1 MQPVIFPIDQ
11 PVMPESR
18 QIGRAPSIDRLE
30 RKLASPAHIWL
41 IGERRIGKTSVAK
54 AVFARSRRANL
65 VALDVDLSRP
75 GVDSPAAL
83 AGDIARQAQ
92 AAGAGTESAGRRIL
106 GFGRRESAS
115 VKGLGDA
122 LEELGFEGAGD
133 ALAASAALLA
143 GGDDGSP
150 GLERTLGALALHAR
164 ATGRRVWILLDEVH
178 LLARLAEAEKTVA
191 HYCHQDGCPIVFLF
205 SGSEE
210 SAVAALREPGRPL
223 TAIGEEFVLPEI
235 AWEDWMV
242 GLATRFTEAGVS
254 IGEQELYALLEASD
268 GHPRRTMLVASRTH
282 DSALAEPDRHAD
294 ATLVELAI
302 REARRDRS
310 WT

>member
-1 MQPVIFPIDQ
+1 MQPIVFPIDQ
-11 PVMPESR
+11 PVMPEAR
-18 QIGRAPSIDRLE
+18 QIGRRPSVDRLE
-30 RKLASPAHIWL
+30 KKLASPSHIWL

-54 AVFARSRRANL
+54 AVFARSRRAES
-65 VALDVDLSRP
+65 VAVDVDLSRP
-75 GVDSPAAL
+75 GVDAPAAL

-92 AAGAGTESAGRRIL
+92 AAGAGTESTGHRIL
-106 GFGRRESAS
+106 GFGRRESGR
-115 VKGLGDA
+115 VRGLGDA
-122 LEELGFEGAGD
+122 LGELGYSGAAE

-150 GLERTLGALALHAR
+150 GLAPTLEALALHAR

-191 HYCHQDGCPIVFLF
+191 HFCRQEGCPIVFLF

-210 SAVAALREPGRPL
+210 SAVNALREPRRPL

-235 AWEDWMV
+235 AWEDWMT
-242 GLATRFTEAGVS
+242 GLASRFAQAGVT
-254 IGEQELYALLEASD
+254 IGDRELYALLEASA
-268 GHPRRTMLVASRTH
+268 GHPRRTMMVAARIY
-282 DSALAEPDRHAD
+282 DSALAEPDRQAD

>member
-1 MQPVIFPIDQ
+1 MQPIVFPIDQ
-11 PVMPESR
+11 PVMPETR
-18 QIGRAPSIDRLE
+18 QIGRRPSIDRLE
-30 RKLASPAHIWL
+30 KKLSSPAHIWL

-54 AVFARSRRANL
+54 AVFARSRRADS
-65 VALDVDLSRP
+65 VALDIDLSRP

-92 AAGAGTESAGRRIL
+92 AGGAGTESTGRRIL
-106 GFGRRESAS
+106 GLGRRESGR

-122 LEELGFEGAGD
+122 LGELGFANAAD
-133 ALAASAALLA
+133 ALGASAALLA

-178 LLARLAEAEKTVA
+178 LLARLAEAERTIA
-191 HYCHQDGCPIVFLF
+191 HYCHQEGCPIVFLF

-210 SAVAALREPGRPL
+210 SSVDALRAAGRPL
-223 TAIGEEFVLPEI
+223 TAIGEEFALPEI
-235 AWEDWMV
+235 AWEDWMA
-242 GLATRFTEAGVS
+242 GLAVRFTEAGVT
-254 IGEQELYALLEASD
+254 IGEKELYALLEASA
-268 GHPRRTMLVASRTH
+268 GHPRRTMMVAARIH

-302 REARRDRS
+302 REARGDRS

>member
-1 MQPVIFPIDQ
+1 MQPIVFPIDQ
-11 PVMPESR
+11 PVMPETR
-18 QIGRAPSIDRLE
+18 QIGRRPSIDKLE
-30 RKLASPAHIWL
+30 RKLAAPAHIWL

-54 AVFARSRRANL
+54 AVFARLRRGKS
-65 VALDVDLSRP
+65 VALDIDLSRP

-92 AAGAGTESAGRRIL
+92 AAGAGTESTGRRIL
-106 GFGRRESAS
+106 GLGRRESGR

-122 LEELGFEGAGD
+122 LEELGFEGAGE
-133 ALAASAALLA
+133 ALAASAAVLA

-178 LLARLAEAEKTVA
+178 LLARLTEAEKTVA

-210 SAVAALREPGRPL
+210 SAVEELRETGRPL
-223 TAIGEEFVLPEI
+223 TAIGEEFLLPEI
-235 AWEDWMV
+235 AWEDWMA
-242 GLATRFTEAGVS
+242 GLATRFSEAGVA
-254 IGEQELYALLEASD
+254 IDDQELYALLEASA
-268 GHPRRTMLVASRTH
+268 GHPRRTMMVAARIH
-282 DSALAEPDRHAD
+282 DSALAEPDRRAD

-302 REARRDRS
+302 REARKDRS